1 MPASQRSMQS
11 RRMSTAVGDKSSL
24 KPRCHFEP
32 RCLVAAGS
40 KQTETLT
47 VHRFHNAKPLVPAP
61 ADRRQRL
68 TQTPNPQH
76 PAPSTQH
83 PAPSTQHPAPS
94 TQHPAPSTQHPAPST
109 QHPAP
114 STQHPLVST
123 TTNQETGCIPRRPHL
138 SFVALQHEQRRRS
151 QGPRR
156 RRASGAE
163 QRVTSRDQQ
172 ACSFWNLAPLQCQ
185 SAHRAWSLA
194 RSWSPMRSSLLVPK
208 LLPLWGFCS
217 GDRFP
222 PLGTCEKLGAC
233 RFERKLGEGA
243 DRVGVL
249 GGRGKFRRVENPWV
263 FFWWL

>member
-1 MPASQRSMQS
+1 
-11 RRMSTAVGDKSSL
+11 MSTAVGDKSSL

-114 STQHPLVST
+114 PRVDHNKPRDGLHSSAASPVLCGTSARAKAPITGSAETEGIGGGTARDVKGSTSVLLLEPGSAAVPECSSCLV
-123 TTNQETGCIPRRPHL
+123 
-138 SFVALQHEQRRRS
+138 
-151 QGPRR
+151 
-156 RRASGAE
+156 
-163 QRVTSRDQQ
+163 
-172 ACSFWNLAPLQCQ
+172 
-185 SAHRAWSLA
+185 A
-194 RSWSPMRSSLLVPK
+194 RQILVPNAQQ
-208 LLPLWGFCS
+208 LVGPQAP
-217 GDRFP
+217 P
-222 PLGTCEKLGAC
+222 PLGLLQWGP
-233 RFERKLGEGA
+233 FSPFGNL
-243 DRVGVL
+243 
-249 GGRGKFRRVENPWV
+249 
-263 FFWWL
+263 